1 MKLTLDPRP
10 HRVDELPQRRL
21 LVGSEPEVVRLVASG
36 HDERVA
42 AGQRERV
49 GKGGDQLVLDGE
61 VTGREAIAE
70 DAAHGSQ
77 GPRTIAGAASPR
89 CYGAEGQWTPSNV
102 EAHPDGVCLRPPS
115 PLLRSTVTG

>member
-1 MKLTLDPRP
+1 MDVHVANRLPRRLTHVDAEVVAARAKLALDPMT
-10 HRVDELPQRRL
+10 HTVDELPQRRL

-49 GKGGDQLVLDGE
+49 GKGGGQLVLDGE

-89 CYGAEGQWTPSNV
+89 CYG
-102 EAHPDGVCLRPPS
+102 
-115 PLLRSTVTG
+115 